1 MLVAMNTKPLR
12 RNHQQAPEKIRI
24 FIAIDLPEFMRTAIR
39 TIQTDIRSSGFKA
52 RLTRPENVHLT
63 LKFLGDV
70 DTHRIEKINAAIK
83 IAVKEIAPINL
94 GGRSLGVFPNSRR
107 PRVLWMGLFGQIGAL
122 LRLQKKIDAQLA
134 LLGFAKEK
142 RTFTGHLTI
151 GRIKGKAPLR
161 QVNRILT
168 QYETFATEPFA
179 VKEVILFK
187 SQLTPDGSIYTRL
200 GSGYLKPLRN
210 VSTAESP
217 C

>member
-1 MLVAMNTKPLR
+1 MMDTKPFR
-12 RNHQQAPEKIRI
+12 RTHQQAPDKIRT
-24 FIAIDLPEFMRTAIR
+24 FIAIDIPESVRTAIR
-39 TIQTDIRSSGFKA
+39 TIQTDIRSCGFKV
-52 RLTRPENVHLT
+52 RWTRPENIHLT

-70 DTHRIEKINAAIK
+70 DTHLIPKINAAIK

-168 QYETFATEPFA
+168 QYETYVTDPFV
-179 VKEVILFK
+179 VKEVVLFK
-187 SQLTPDGSIYTRL
+187 SQLTPGGSIYTHL
-200 GSGYLKPLRN
+200 ESVSLKF
-210 VSTAESP
+210 
-217 C
+217 